1 MFPAQTATTPGK
13 RWKLKPPRYTEDEI
27 SESMEFWG
35 EWPTMDDKLDAEAL
49 KKGLESSGLNVQV
62 IDEHPDFSKLKFW
75 GDFPTEGSES

>member
-1 MFPAQTATTPGK
+1 
-13 RWKLKPPRYTEDEI
+13 
-27 SESMEFWG
+27 MEFGG